1 MKKSLIIK
9 ILAVLVLIVLIISII
24 LNKSSEHIDE
34 IRVSLYNNKIIK
46 IYDYKSK
53 ILINTYD
60 RKYTQDIVEKLS
72 YDKWSA
78 SNGLNGDE
86 KKYLLKLYTD
96 EDSDSFAEIT
106 IYESNDYISVFIPEK
121 INNKIYKTNNSLK
134 NLFDL

>member
-1 MKKSLIIK
+1 M
-9 ILAVLVLIVLIISII
+9 
-24 LNKSSEHIDE
+24 EE
-34 IRVSLYNNKIIK
+34 REKIIK
-46 IYDYKSK
+46 LYDYKSK

>member
-34 IRVSLYNNKIIK
+34 IRVALDNTKIIK
-46 IYDYKSK
+46 LYDYKSK

-106 IYESNDYISVFIPEK
+106 IYESND
-121 INNKIYKTNNSLK
+121 
-134 NLFDL
+134 

>member
-9 ILAVLVLIVLIISII
+9 ILAVLVLIVLYVFSTYNS
-24 LNKSSEHIDE
+24 LVRLRN
-34 IRVSLYNNKIIK
+34 RVRVALDNTKIIK
-46 IYDYKSK
+46 LYDYKSK